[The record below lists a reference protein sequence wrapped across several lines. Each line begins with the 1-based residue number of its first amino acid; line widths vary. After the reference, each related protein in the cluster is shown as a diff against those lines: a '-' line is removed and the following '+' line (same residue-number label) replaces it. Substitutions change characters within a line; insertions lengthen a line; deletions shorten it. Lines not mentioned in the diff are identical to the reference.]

1 MSSKNCPV
9 CSEPILEA
17 VESWFLQEKGA
28 EEVNRCSKQ
37 RDSNL
42 FVQTSTEMHV
52 NCRRRYTYKK
62 DIVAYIK
69 GQSELLLLSFL
80 DVPAEIMVQCFQKTR
95 CVIWNSEKIQGASIQ
110 TELNISC
117 QNYVYSF
124 SLELLTIVCQRFW
137 TKLRFS
143 NQFAKF
149 LFKMQEF
156 LKSHLNDQT

>member
-95 CVIWNSEKIQGASIQ
+95 CVIWNSERYSRSFNLNW
-110 TELNISC
+110 LNISC
-117 QNYVYSF
+117 QNFAYSF
-124 SLELLTIVCQRFW
+124 YPGLPTIVCKRFW
-137 TKLRFS
+137 TKLKFS

-149 LFKMQEF
+149 LF
-156 LKSHLNDQT
+156 